1 MHLKYFF
8 PIIIASVAL
17 SACTAQQAPEPTQQ
31 KPEAAQPQASA
42 TPDPVQVASSIV
54 APEKTEASEV
64 SGYEK
69 MEQEALAGDY
79 ISQRNIAY
87 TLSREIP
94 HNPILGCA
102 WRIVIV
108 ESGSPK
114 VDQTDT
120 GNMSFECG
128 KLSADELTAA
138 KAQAKK
144 LQEKIREK

>member
-1 MHLKYFF
+1 MQLKYFF

-17 SACTAQQAPEPTQQ
+17 SACTAQEASEPTQQ
-31 KPEAAQPQASA
+31 KPEVAQSQASA
-42 TPDPVQVASSIV
+42 TPAPDQAASSSAV
-54 APEKTEASEV
+54 PETEVPEL